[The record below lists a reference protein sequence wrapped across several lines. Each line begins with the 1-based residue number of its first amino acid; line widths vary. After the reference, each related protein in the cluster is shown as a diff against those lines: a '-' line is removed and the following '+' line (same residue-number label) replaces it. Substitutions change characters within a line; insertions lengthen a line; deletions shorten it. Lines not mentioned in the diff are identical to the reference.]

1 MNVLIGV
8 VIFGFICFLLGG
20 FAFSPPLREQ
30 VRDVVRR
37 LRKQQPKKPKD
48 AAPLDLWKRDGQA
61 VGPSEVS
68 AAAPID
74 QPPDPRRLGDAPN
87 SARRTMASAMGPQ
100 RASQATPETPQ
111 AEKPK
116 GKQGNGGMSVDD
128 AKRILQAKG
137 YSVKRRRRKPQAPA
151 RA

>member
-1 MNVLIGV
+1 MKLVIGF

-20 FAFSPPLREQ
+20 FTFSPPLREQ

-37 LRKQQPKKPKD
+37 LRNQQPKKPKD
-48 AAPLDLWKRDGQA
+48 AAPI
-61 VGPSEVS
+61 S
-68 AAAPID
+68 

-87 SARRTMASAMGPQ
+87 SARRTMASATGPQ
-100 RASQATPETPQ
+100 RASQAAPEPPQ

-128 AKRILQAKG
+128 AKRILQARG
-137 YSVKRRRRKPQAPA
+137 YSVKRRRRKPQAPTGA
-151 RA
+151 

>member
-1 MNVLIGV
+1 MKLAIGF

-20 FAFSPPLREQ
+20 FTLSPPLREQ
-30 VRDVVRR
+30 VRGMVGR
-37 LRKQQPKKPKD
+37 LRNQQPKKPKD

-68 AAAPID
+68 AAAPIS

-87 SARRTMASAMGPQ
+87 SARRTMASATGPQ
-100 RASQATPETPQ
+100 RVSQAVPDTPQ
-111 AEKPK
+111 AEKPTA
-116 GKQGNGGMSVDD
+116 KQNNGRMGVDE